1 MNISLETKLFTPK
14 EVANFL
20 RLTTHQ
26 VNRLCRKGVLRRIK
40 LSERIYR
47 IPEDAVLEFIRQAAV
62 AGAMEHP
69 HGNQEAEWHLPSKL
83 HFHSPNDGQ
92 AETLPSLAWDK
103 KPK

>member
-62 AGAMEHP
+62 AGALEHP
-69 HGNQEAEWHLPSKL
+69 NGNQEKKWNLPSEHHL
-83 HFHSPNDGQ
+83 HRSQDGP
-92 AETLPSLAWDK
+92 AETLPEYAWDDET
-103 KPK
+103 